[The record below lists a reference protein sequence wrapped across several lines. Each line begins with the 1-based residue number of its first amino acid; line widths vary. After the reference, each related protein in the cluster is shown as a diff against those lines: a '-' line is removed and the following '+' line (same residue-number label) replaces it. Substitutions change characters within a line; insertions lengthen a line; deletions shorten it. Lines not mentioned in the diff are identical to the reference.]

1 MGARYRIR
9 DYAPDDA
16 AGLAALLH
24 ASVTTLGA
32 RDYSAEQVSAW
43 AGRLPDAAALA
54 ARCGDGRRVWVAQS
68 VADDGLLGFTD
79 LEPDGHIDMLYVA
92 PGAKGSGVADALTD
106 ALIAAAVKQG
116 LTRVQV
122 EASEAA
128 RRFYMRRGFI
138 ERGRRDRM
146 IGDTAIHNFA
156 MELAL

>member
-1 MGARYRIR
+1 MGARYHVR

-16 AGLAALLH
+16 AGLAQLLRD
-24 ASVTTLGA
+24 SVTTLGV

-43 AGRLPDAAALA
+43 AGRLPDAATLA

-79 LEPDGHIDMLYVA
+79 LESDGHIDMLYVA

-106 ALIAAAVKQG
+106 ALIAAAVKAG
-116 LTRVQV
+116 LARIHV

-156 MELAL
+156 MELLF